1 MPVSGV
7 RTSWAKAASAVSTT
21 PRDDPDGLR
30 RGLPMAR
37 FDAAFFTGFL
47 AGGRFPLRDVFDFSR
62 RRVER
67 GFVAI

>member
-1 MPVSGV
+1 V

-21 PRDDPDGLR
+21 PRVGPAGLR
-30 RGLPMAR
+30 RGLLAAR
-37 FDAAFFTGFL
+37 FGAAFFTGFL
-47 AGGRFPLRDVFDFSR
+47 TGGRFPLRDVFDFSR